1 MYIQLSLSPPPPP
14 PLQQP
19 HPFINLKYEL
29 MRGKSLTQWSLGKS
43 PQSSPPPP
51 TPTGPSHLN
60 VLSRF
65 VS

>member
-1 MYIQLSLSPPPPP
+1 MKSPPPPQQVPHAP
-14 PLQQP
+14 PQP